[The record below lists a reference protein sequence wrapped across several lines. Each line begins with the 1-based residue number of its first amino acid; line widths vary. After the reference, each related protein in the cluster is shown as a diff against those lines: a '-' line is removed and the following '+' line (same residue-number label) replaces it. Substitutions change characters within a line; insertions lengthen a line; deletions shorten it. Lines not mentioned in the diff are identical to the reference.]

1 MWSITALQARKHLTE
16 MGLQY
21 FSQDQFVAA
30 IERGDKLA
38 VELFIAG
45 GSVTVEA

>member
-1 MWSITALQARKHLTE
+1 MTSVTTQAE
-16 MGLQY
+16 IA
-21 FSQDQFVAA
+21 AA

-45 GSVTVEA
+45 GCVSINA